1 MEGEKREDW
10 KWENQQLVTASAAQQ
25 SHGDHNARFDN
36 ISGHQPDGPN
46 LKNGAI

>member
-1 MEGEKREDW
+1 MEGEKMVDW
-10 KWENQQLVTASAAQQ
+10 KGENQQLVTASAARQ

-36 ISGHQPDGPN
+36 ISEAQPCGPN